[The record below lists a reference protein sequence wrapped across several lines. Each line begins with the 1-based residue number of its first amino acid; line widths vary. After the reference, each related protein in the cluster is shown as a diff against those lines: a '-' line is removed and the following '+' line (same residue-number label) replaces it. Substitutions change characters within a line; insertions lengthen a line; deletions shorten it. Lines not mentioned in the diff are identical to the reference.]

1 MRMRDKSSHFGT
13 KILEENTMISFIWK
27 PEFKNIY
34 DPNLAN
40 LYKMWMDIRMGFND
54 KLQAFTLHSRIKIN
68 YAPPSP
74 AFDSSDHI

>member
-40 LYKMWMDIRMGFND
+40 LYKM
-54 KLQAFTLHSRIKIN
+54 
-68 YAPPSP
+68 
-74 AFDSSDHI
+74 